1 MINHL
6 TSIRTTPGYSKLIIM
21 GDYQGN
27 NSHITP
33 ARPQNDVWKPL
44 PAIMLVMGL
53 SGCGKSS
60 FINSV
65 IDQAECTISTGP
77 RLRTRYPRT
86 CRVSKRINECEFRF
100 IDTPGFANDTID
112 DRKVLEHLVEYF
124 APRGDRDG
132 TNLPRRVTGLL
143 YIHSGDEPFK
153 GRTSRKTIEM
163 LVKVLGEQF
172 LDRVTVLVR
181 SQSEAQDDLSR
192 IVQSEDSPLYPL
204 YCNNIKPWATIPY
217 TQDPQSIQHILGDY
231 ITVSPRLVRL
241 AALDNFVQRDG
252 NNCNWQYNDI
262 SHHLRELF
270 PADIGPLIIADQADV
285 QTHPQERQDE
295 IEKVHNLLAQ
305 KEQELKDLQSAH
317 AIELKNI
324 SESNMAE
331 KSDHELQRSTLCKTI
346 REQGEEISVLQSSQS
361 SGLEE
366 LEELKELS
374 LKKESEI
381 KLLQEELQAKEK
393 ELVKVKE
400 DSERTIRELME
411 APQAKGNETL
421 ELKNRVNGTTNKKAN
436 KQGDEIDHLK
446 AEISRINAEYA
457 SLRTHMQLQ
466 ENTEQADIM
475 KALSNTNRL
484 IEEFGQIISEHIEK
498 HMEQN
503 PPEKV
508 LQPQDLLSV
517 FGRVE
522 SKLASKIKQDAYLLF
537 EYAVQAIICD
547 QLYTHLFKPFHPS
560 IDDDRNNFITQIYCQ
575 LVHQAPQTVSG
586 RWRRDTFNSISRS
599 QGKPNGERMHGL
611 ITGALV
617 TLIGKIDGIKP
628 SDVLKEHD
636 KALVQLITKAE
647 GLNHLLKGSVSVLG
661 DFQPIAF
668 PFGQA
673 FQPSHMSGVVSK
685 RKKPIHPETILAT
698 VGLGLTKSYA
708 LGRDQEPEETVL
720 CTAVVFGLPK

>member
-1 MINHL
+1 ML
-6 TSIRTTPGYSKLIIM
+6 
-21 GDYQGN
+21 GDYRSN
-27 NSHITP
+27 NPHTAP
-33 ARPQNDVWKPL
+33 ARSQNDGWKPS

-53 SGCGKSS
+53 SRCGKSS
-60 FINSV
+60 FINSA
-65 IDQAECTISTGP
+65 IGQAECVTSTGP

-112 DRKVLEHLVEYF
+112 DRKVLEHLVEYL
-124 APRGDRDG
+124 APHGDRDG
-132 TNLPRRVTGLL
+132 SLPRRVAGLL

-163 LVKVLGEQF
+163 LVKVLGERF

-181 SQSEAQDDLSR
+181 SQNGAQNDLSR

-204 YCNNIKPWATIPY
+204 YCNSIKPWATIPY
-217 TQDPQSIQHILGDY
+217 TQNPQLIEQILWAY
-231 ITVSPRLVRL
+231 FPVSPRLVRL

-252 NNCNWQYNDI
+252 NTWQYNDI
-262 SHHLRELF
+262 SRHLTGFF
-270 PADIGPLIIADQADV
+270 PDEISPLIITDQVDV
-285 QTHPQERQDE
+285 QTHPRERQDE
-295 IEKVHNLLAQ
+295 TEKAQNLLSQ
-305 KEQELKDLQSAH
+305 KEQELTDLQSAH
-317 AIELKNI
+317 ANELRTI
-324 SESNMAE
+324 SEKNTAE
-331 KSDHELQRSTLCKTI
+331 KSDHELQRSALCKTI
-346 REQGEEISVLQSSQS
+346 REHEEEIAVLQSSKS
-361 SGLEE
+361 SA
-366 LEELKELS
+366 LEELKELKELG

-400 DSERTIRELME
+400 DSERTIRESME
-411 APQAKGNETL
+411 APQAKGSEAL

-436 KQGDEIDHLK
+436 NQGNEIDLLK
-446 AEISRINAEYA
+446 AEIRRINAEYG

-466 ENTEQADIM
+466 ENTEQADIIT
-475 KALSNTNRL
+475 ALSDTNRL
-484 IEEFGQIISEHIEK
+484 IDDFGQIISEHIEK
-498 HMEQN
+498 YMEHN
-503 PPEKV
+503 PPQKA
-508 LQPQDLLSV
+508 LQPQDLLSI
-517 FGRVE
+517 FGQVE

-560 IDDDRNNFITQIYCQ
+560 IDGNRNSFITQIYGQ
-575 LVHQAPQTVSG
+575 LAHQAPQTVSG
-586 RWRRDTFNSISRS
+586 RWRRDAFNSISRS
-599 QGKPNGERMHGL
+599 QGKPNGERMHGF

-673 FQPSHMSGVVSK
+673 FQPSHMSEVSSK
-685 RKKPIHPETILAT
+685 PKKPIHPETILAT
-698 VGLGLTKSYA
+698 VGLGLTKSHA

-720 CTAVVFGLPK
+720 CRAIVLGSPK